1 MDKGDRFVDKV
12 GKYAG
17 AFCTG
22 YFAGKGVAYGFKAGM
37 SQNNGPSSNNNKDYK
52 SFIWHLVVL

>member
-12 GKYAG
+12 EKYAG

-52 SFIWHLVVL
+52 SFI